1 MRIGTIFHNF
11 WRKSTPVPEI
21 GYPAAALAGLLAFLS
36 PCILPMLPF
45 YLCYLTGLTL
55 DDLRAGRNSRHVILS
70 AMAFAAGVTTIFVLL
85 GIGATTLGRL
95 FLQWH
100 DLLRFGA
107 AAILLLLGLHMLGIW
122 RLAPLDR
129 QRQPFDVSRPAAS
142 LIGSYGIGL
151 AFGFGWIPCVGPT
164 LTAILFLAA
173 NGDSA
178 MRGAG
183 LLLVYGLAMTL
194 PFVLVA
200 ALAGQA
206 PGWIARHRYLFR
218 YVEQASGVM
227 LILFALLIAS
237 DNLYLLA
244 DWLLRNF
251 DWSGVLT

>member
-1 MRIGTIFHNF
+1 MLIGAISHNF
-11 WRKSTPVPEI
+11 WRKSTPVPDI
-21 GYPAAALAGLLAFLS
+21 GYPAAALAGLLAFLA

-55 DDLRAGRNSRHVILS
+55 DDVRAGRNSRHVVLS
-70 AMAFAAGVTTIFVLL
+70 AMTFAAGVTTIFVLL
-85 GIGATTLGRL
+85 GIGATTVGHL
-95 FLQWH
+95 FLHWH
-100 DLLRFGA
+100 DLLRLGA
-107 AAILLLLGLHMLGIW
+107 AAILLLLGLHMLGIL
-122 RLAPLDR
+122 RLTPLDR
-129 QRQPFDVSRPAAS
+129 QRQPIHVSRPAAS
-142 LIGSYGIGL
+142 LIAAYGTGL

-178 MRGAG
+178 LRGAG

-200 ALAGQA
+200 AMAGHA
-206 PGWIARHRYLFR
+206 LGWITRHRQLFR
-218 YVEQASGVM
+218 HVEQASGVM

-251 DWSGVLT
+251 DWSAVLT